1 LAGHIPAYYNYKT
14 TARRG
19 YLVDD
24 VSAAWSFGYGL
35 SNTSFS
41 VSPPTLDV
49 QAIEEGATGRV
60 SVNVTNTGDRA
71 GSEVVQLYIRDK
83 FSYPFSKAFEK
94 VFLEPGESQTV
105 SFELGQEQLE
115 LLDINMEWTV
125 EPGDFDIMVGTSS
138 RAEDLKSVMLT
149 VR

>member
-1 LAGHIPAYYNYKT
+1 M
-14 TARRG
+14 
-19 YLVDD
+19 
-24 VSAAWSFGYGL
+24 
-35 SNTSFS
+35 
-41 VSPPTLDV
+41 